1 MGCKQLQ
8 FRDYL
13 EFTPSGETPPRLHE
27 VSNLD
32 FPQEK
37 INDANKNVSELIDS
51 SGTIQAHY
59 EYSPFGKVTVSSGSY
74 ANDNPYRFSS
84 EVTDPA
90 STRRGRD

>member
-1 MGCKQLQ
+1 MGCRELQ

-13 EFTPSGETPPRLHE
+13 EITPSGEPPTSLHE

-32 FPQEK
+32 FSKKK
-37 INDANKNVSELIDS
+37 INDANKNISELLDS
-51 SGTIQAHY
+51 NGTIKAHY

-84 EVTDPA
+84 EVADDET
-90 STRRGRD
+90 GLV